1 MSSSSI
7 SDISY
12 TYPIPQVLGEEE
24 TSISISELKNSFN
37 KWFSDSNGT
46 FLKIRDNLLSELNT
60 ILGKSIVL
68 NGNKKYDHLNFASFV
83 SQYAN
88 YPNDCTEA
96 INAFK
101 FYGNQIVWQ
110 INKLTDYIKQA
121 NEILKDWDT
130 LKTNGLS
137 NQEISDLIHKDVI
150 DLECLMNFSLEIEKI
165 FSPRYIYDFDEDTWK
180 PLDDDYSSDALNESL
195 SNSQIKNKKEK
206 DDANPLDYNNLA
218 ELRTTGVKCNR
229 KGNDNHSH
237 PLECFNELNLLDRLK
252 YIKVYYDITGG
263 KTDYVFPNDP
273 TYGLPCV
280 KEEDKTKYIANIEK
294 FYLGYLIDRDGPVNA
309 FAGFFEMK
317 VKAIEESIGI
327 KQQEIRAYNA
337 YLDFLNRGLDM
348 LNSSQSEGEKR
359 ISDGTIIAMTY
370 LCGQKMYKLFTDNSG
385 KEFLVIPSVS
395 KASQFFL
402 VPNDQY
408 GMQFLLGDNGTVG
421 AYRGNSST
429 NLGGEKTNDL
439 FKACYTTGSLNDDNL
454 VDTIIWGNTI
464 EVKNNPN
471 KYYTSTG
478 TAIEIRYTSL
488 PSKVLYAVSKKPE
501 IVFYETKIGSI
512 DGVFSLPAELD
523 IEIIKPES
531 VYKYA
536 SATSDYGDSE
546 KDGTTSHT
554 SWAQV
559 IESWTSTFQTKI
571 SYIDTALKSTQTDIK
586 TLRDTINTFETLTK
600 TLRSRTHDAGLNVVN
615 KLVS

>member
-46 FLKIRDNLLSELNT
+46 FLTIRDNLLSELNT
-60 ILGKSIVL
+60 IFGKSIQL
-68 NGNKKYDHLNFASFV
+68 TGDKKYDHLNFASFIIKDDNT
-83 SQYAN
+83 SQ
-88 YPNDCTEA
+88 YPNDCIEA
-96 INAFK
+96 VNAYK
-101 FYGNQIVWQ
+101 FYGNRIVEQ
-110 INKLTDYIKQA
+110 INNLTDYIKQA
-121 NEILKDWDT
+121 NDILKDWDT

-137 NQEISDLIHKDVI
+137 DQEISDLIHKDVI
-150 DLECLMNFSLEIEKI
+150 DLECLMKFSLEIEKF
-165 FSPRYIYDFDEDTWK
+165 FSPRFIYDFDEDTWK
-180 PLDDDYSSDALNESL
+180 PAEDDYSTDVSIQSI
-195 SNSQIKNKKEK
+195 SNLQIK
-206 DDANPLDYNNLA
+206 DANDYDKDLA
-218 ELRTTGVKCNR
+218 ELRTTNVKCDR
-229 KGNDNHSH
+229 QGNHIH
-237 PLECFNELNLLDRLK
+237 PLDCFSELNLLDRLK
-252 YIKVYYDITGG
+252 YIKVYYEIKEG
-263 KTDYVFPNDP
+263 KTDFVFPNDP
-273 TYGLPCV
+273 VYGLPCV
-280 KEEDKTKYIANIEK
+280 KEKDKTKYIANIEK

-439 FKACYTTGSLNDDNL
+439 FKACYTTGSSSSLNWYTPIT
-454 VDTIIWGNTI
+454 VTETPTI
-464 EVKNNPN
+464 
-471 KYYTSTG
+471 YYTSTG
-478 TAIEIRYTSL
+478 EKISYNSGE
-488 PSKVLYAVSKKPE
+488 V
-501 IVFYETKIGSI
+501 VFYETKKENISGN
-512 DGVFSLPAELD
+512 FTLPDALD

-531 VYKYA
+531 VYRYT
-536 SATSDYGDSE
+536 SATECSSGS
-546 KDGTTSHT
+546 GAN
-554 SWAQV
+554 WAQV
-559 IESWTSTFQTKI
+559 IESWTSAFQTKLT
-571 SYIDTALKSTQTDIK
+571 YIDTAIKSTQTDIQ
-586 TLRDTINTFETLTK
+586 TLRDTINTFESLTK
-600 TLRSRTHDAGLNVVN
+600 TLRSRTHDAGLNVAN